1 MDLKN
6 RPLDEPTLGE
16 GILES
21 LANVAALASGGLLG
35 LIGVQLGMAATSLGK
50 KRLLSTINNLIEEKI
65 IYNLI
70 NNESLIDATRI
81 SFDKIAKD
89 ILLKNEIHEKNIY
102 RLYKKY

>member
-35 LIGVQLGMAATSLGK
+35 LIGVQLGMAATSLEK

-70 NNESLIDATRI
+70 NNESLQVIYI
-81 SFDKIAKD
+81 FLNGI
-89 ILLKNEIHEKNIY
+89 KNFLMNH
-102 RLYKKY
+102 KK